1 MTSSGREPSL
11 SPAPRLWAFPITF
24 ARNFSFFMDRNQI
37 IGFSLLAVLLIGY
50 IVYNNNAQM
59 EYEAQRK
66 ADSIAYAQAHPRP
79 LADTVRLA
87 EQQAPDSVND
97 SLRSALPPAFNGQA
111 QTIKLENEKL
121 ALEFSTKGAYPTSAL
136 IKEYKTYDKKPL
148 YLFSGADNQL
158 SLVLPENNGSVA
170 TGDLFFTPSF
180 EERPNGGKAV
190 SFTADLGAGK
200 TVVITYSLLKDDY
213 MMQCNMR
220 TTGMPATNMTL
231 NWETTTLH
239 TEHDITNE
247 RTNAQVYF
255 RFRDGDKDYFTITED
270 KKETFDQRMQ
280 WVGFRM
286 HFFNSTLVSTDG
298 FMGAKINA
306 TANLDSGHVAKNRT
320 VFTIEA
326 KPGNEQNVDLS
337 WYIGP
342 NHYSTLKSYNME
354 MEDMVPLGYGI
365 MVFVKYI
372 NKWLIIP
379 IFNLLSGFISNYGI
393 IIMLMTIII
402 RLILS
407 FFTYK
412 SYLSAAKM
420 RVLKPEIDELRAK
433 YGDDQQKFGMEQM
446 KLFRTAGVNPLGG
459 CLPTLFQLPI
469 LFAMYYFFPSSIEL
483 RQEQFLWSTDLSTYD
498 SIAQLPF
505 NIPFYGSHVSLFTLL
520 MTASSLFLALY
531 NKNMTA
537 QDPNNPM
544 LKWMPYI
551 FPFLLIGVFNRMAA
565 ALTFYYF
572 FSNMISIAQQF
583 VIQKYI
589 IDENKIHAQIQENKN
604 KPVTQSKWQQKLEE
618 MQKAQVERAKQGQK
632 KK

>member
-1 MTSSGREPSL
+1 
-11 SPAPRLWAFPITF
+11 
-24 ARNFSFFMDRNQI
+24 MDRNQI
-37 IGFSLLAVLLIGY
+37 IGFSLLAALLIAY
-50 IVYNNNAQM
+50 IVYNNKAQQD
-59 EYEAQRK
+59 YEADKR
-66 ADSIAYAQAHPRP
+66 ADSIAYAKAHPKP
-79 LADTVRLA
+79 AIDSSKNIKLQQADTI
-87 EQQAPDSVND
+87 ND
-97 SLRSALPPAFNGQA
+97 SLRSSLPPAYNGQA
-111 QTIKLENEKL
+111 ETITLENDKI
-121 ALEFSTKGAYPTSAL
+121 ALQFSTKGAYPTQAL
-136 IKEYKTYDKKPL
+136 LKEYKTYGQQPL
-148 YLFSGADNQL
+148 VLFQGEDNKL
-158 SLVLPENNGSVA
+158 SLVLPINNNSTA
-170 TGDLFFTPSF
+170 TSDLYFKPQF

-190 SFTADLGAGK
+190 SFSTDLGDGK
-200 TVVITYSLLKDDY
+200 SVVITYSLLKDDY
-213 MMQCNMR
+213 MMQTNIR

-231 NWETTTLH
+231 DWETKTQH
-239 TEHDITNE
+239 TERDINNE

-255 RFRDGDKDYFTITED
+255 RFMDGDHDYFTITED
-270 KKETFDQRMQ
+270 KKESLEHKTQ

-286 HFFNSTLVSTDG
+286 HFFNSTLISTDG
-298 FMGAKINA
+298 FMSANINA
-306 TANLDSGHVAKNRT
+306 TVKLDSAHVAKNRT
-320 VFTIEA
+320 LFTVAA
-326 KPGNEQNVDLS
+326 KPGNEQNIDLS

-342 NHYSTLKSYNME
+342 NHYSTLKSYKME

-379 IFNLLSGFISNYGI
+379 IFNVLSSFIGNFGV

-420 RVLKPEIDELRAK
+420 RVLKPEIDELRAQ
-433 YGDDQQKFGMEQM
+433 YSDDQQKFGMEQM
-446 KLFRTAGVNPLGG
+446 KLFRSAGVNPLGG

-483 RQEQFLWSTDLSTYD
+483 RQQPFLWADDLSTYD
-498 SIAQLPF
+498 VIAQLPF

-531 NKNMTA
+531 NRNMTA

-551 FPFLLIGVFNRMAA
+551 FPFLLIGVFNKMAA

-583 VIQKYI
+583 IIQKYI
-589 IDENKIHAQIQENKN
+589 INEAKIHAQIQENKN
-604 KPVTQSKWQQKLEE
+604 KPVTQSKWQQRLEE
-618 MQKAQVERAKQGQK
+618 MQKSQLEKAKQTQK